1 MAAYLSYRLE
11 GFSEKKMHEI
21 RQSIRSMYG
30 MVAFGE
36 NDQSKIIELLKFDKK
51 NEGAKINF
59 VLLREIGEPVIDRQV
74 PNELIYESFRYYLE
88 PQ

>member
-1 MAAYLSYRLE
+1 
-11 GFSEKKMHEI
+11 
-21 RQSIRSMYG
+21 MYG

-36 NDQSKIIELLKFDKK
+36 NDQNKIIELLKFDKK
-51 NEGAKINF
+51 NEGGKINF
-59 VLLREIGEPVIDRQV
+59 VLLREIGEPVMDRQV